1 MRFSTVIKTISI
13 LSIFTVF
20 SCQKAEE
27 VTPTTDQQAAAKAQV
42 EKMIPVIKNQVQGQE
57 AIQQIIAIVQEL
69 KGKYLP
75 NGRISNESTT
85 QSEIPS
91 CAKVTPDLKN
101 KTIAVDFGTSGCK
114 TPSGQTI
121 SGKLIL
127 SIANQVVKTQMENLS
142 VDGTSL
148 SGSLEVG
155 GLYSKGSNPEI
166 TANASNL
173 TIVTDGKSSTF
184 TMAMKMKWNAGFV
197 TYDNKS
203 DDDIS
208 MSINGNMSVSE
219 GTFDI
224 TTSKD
229 VHYKGSCSY
238 MLAGIMEF
246 KKGTESTKID
256 FGNDTCDDK
265 ATISAGGYSKEV
277 DLDEW
282 K

>member
-1 MRFSTVIKTISI
+1 MKFLTFKKTILL
-13 LSIFTVF
+13 LSITTLF

-27 VTPTTDQQAAAKAQV
+27 ITPTTDQQAAAKAQV
-42 EKMIPVIKNQVQGQE
+42 EKMIPIIKNQVQGQE
-57 AIQQIIAIVQEL
+57 AIQQIIAIIQEL

-75 NGRISNESTT
+75 NGRISSENSV

-101 KTIAVDFGTSGCK
+101 KMISVDFGTSGCK

-121 SGKLIL
+121 SGKLTL
-127 SIANQVVKTQMENLS
+127 SIASQVVKAQMENLS
-142 VDGTSL
+142 VNGTSL
-148 SGSLEVG
+148 NGTLEVG

-166 TANASNL
+166 TANATNL
-173 TIVTDGKSSTF
+173 TVTADGKSSTF
-184 TMAMKMKWNAGFV
+184 TMAMKMKWNAGFA
-197 TYDNKS
+197 TYENKS

-208 MSINGNMSVSE
+208 YSVNGNMSVSE

-229 VHYKGSCSY
+229 VHYKGSCDY

>member
-1 MRFSTVIKTISI
+1 MKFLTFKKTILL
-13 LSIFTVF
+13 LSITTLF

-27 VTPTTDQQAAAKAQV
+27 ITPTTDQQAAAKAQV
-42 EKMIPVIKNQVQGQE
+42 EKMIPIIKNQVQGQE
-57 AIQQIIAIVQEL
+57 AIQQIIAIIQEL

-75 NGRISNESTT
+75 NGRVSSENSV
-85 QSEIPS
+85 QSELPS

-101 KTIAVDFGTSGCK
+101 KMISVDFGTSGCK

-121 SGKLIL
+121 SGKLML
-127 SIANQVVKTQMENLS
+127 SIANQVVKAQMENLS
-142 VDGTSL
+142 VNGTSL
-148 SGSLEVG
+148 NGILEVG
-155 GLYSKGSNPEI
+155 GLYSKGINPEI
-166 TANASNL
+166 TANVTNL
-173 TIVTDGKSSTF
+173 TVTTDGKSSTF
-184 TMAMKMKWNAGFV
+184 TMAMKMKWNAGFT
-197 TYDNKS
+197 TYENKS

-208 MSINGNMSVSE
+208 YSVNGNMSVSE

-229 VHYKGSCSY
+229 VHYKGSCDY
-238 MLAGIMEF
+238 LLAGIMEF

-256 FGNDTCDDK
+256 FGNDSCDDK
-265 ATISAGGYSKEV
+265 ATVSAGGYSKEV